1 MIIVLAIAIVILAC
15 SSIAFCVAFS
25 KLWDKFVEMK
35 TDYQYFSKLIEI
47 NNQSLQCMRIELNK
61 QYEVYKKMLEI
72 DNIQTSQYQLLNEK
86 VNIMQDLCS
95 KISEQHRDLLKSLNE
110 FYKQQYGLDDKYDH
124 IYDMFGRCQD
134 LLKKL
139 NEKYDYI
146 CSRVGDEHEASE
158 TPLPEMAGVER
169 TEHNEPDNESADPPP
184 SGA

>member
-35 TDYQYFSKLIEI
+35 TDYQYFSRLIEI
-47 NNQSLQCMRIELNK
+47 NNQSLQCMRVELNK
-61 QYEVYKKMLEI
+61 QYEIYKKMLEI

-86 VNIMQDLCS
+86 VEIMQNLYS
-95 KISEQHRDLLKSLNE
+95 KISEQHRDLLESLNE
-110 FYKQQYGLDDKYDH
+110 FYKQQSGLDDKYDH

-139 NEKYDYI
+139 DEKK
-146 CSRVGDEHEASE
+146 VGDKNEASK
-158 TPLPEMAGVER
+158 TSLPEMAGVEK
-169 TEHNEPDNESADPPP
+169 TEHDESDNKSANTSP
-184 SGA
+184 SSA

>member
-47 NNQSLQCMRIELNK
+47 NNQSLQCMRVELNK
-61 QYEVYKKMLEI
+61 QYEIYKKMLEI

-86 VNIMQDLCS
+86 VEIMQNLYS

-110 FYKQQYGLDDKYDH
+110 FYKQQSGLDDKYDH

-139 NEKYDYI
+139 DEKK
-146 CSRVGDEHEASE
+146 VGDKNEASE
-158 TPLPEMAGVER
+158 TPLPKMAGVEE
-169 TEHNEPDNESADPPP
+169 TEHDESANESTDPPP